1 MALSIYSM
9 DGKLL
14 KHTTADNNEEE
25 LSIDNLSGT
34 IVVRIGAKAYKVKL

>member
-1 MALSIYSM
+1 M

-14 KHTTADNNEEE
+14 KHTTADNNEE